1 MVGSSRDPYESRV
14 RTHGTPTWRKRN
26 HSRASS
32 FHLPPSSFLPTP
44 RRIEAR
50 LTIEERNQGNG
61 GEKERRCKYPGEF
74 ISRRDYQTGA
84 DTRIPSSH
92 NSRPSRRSR
101 LRGCVYIRTYV
112 HVASL
117 SVKGISRSAYLC
129 VRAPATIRQGYIGG
143 QTSAR
148 VTGGDLCLR
157 YAVRQGDRSQRGT
170 TERESETELALE
182 TKEEIEGGRKT
193 ERNRSISL
201 FCLLTG
207 IPSTRTSERTNERAT
222 DRTNGRVVG
231 RGAWSGERGEAR
243 GLTWQTEN

>member
-1 MVGSSRDPYESRV
+1 M
-14 RTHGTPTWRKRN
+14 
-26 HSRASS
+26 
-32 FHLPPSSFLPTP
+32 
-44 RRIEAR
+44 
-50 LTIEERNQGNG
+50 
-61 GEKERRCKYPGEF
+61 
-74 ISRRDYQTGA
+74 
-84 DTRIPSSH
+84 
-92 NSRPSRRSR
+92 
-101 LRGCVYIRTYV
+101 
-112 HVASL
+112 
-117 SVKGISRSAYLC
+117 
-129 VRAPATIRQGYIGG
+129 RAPATIRQGYIGG

-170 TERESETELALE
+170 TERESETELALK